1 MGNYQS
7 TSTNVISDCYKVVQ
21 DIAGNTQIFSK
32 NTTMKEITMTELQ
45 SKFNY
50 FEGFLKKDSA
60 LGIEDVFQ
68 EAVLI
73 ILQKKSENKDGIK
86 NDKDYFFT
94 VFANTATRCGKKN
107 KAIIKEEIDKVNITL
122 EAGDIVKP
130 IPIKDILFMEPALKS
145 GGEYRLKIKEI
156 ATFYSHEIYNW
167 EIKEISKELDLNE
180 NTTKSFN
187 FRARQ
192 MIRNYLER
200 YFDDNKFE
208 DFLLKVKN

>member
-1 MGNYQS
+1 MENYQS
-7 TSTNVISDCYKVVQ
+7 LPTNVLSDCYKVIQ

-32 NTTMKEITMTELQ
+32 NTSMKEITMTELQ

-50 FEGFLKKDSA
+50 FQGFLKKDSA
-60 LGIEDVFQ
+60 LGIEDIFQ
-68 EAVLI
+68 ETVLI
-73 ILQKKSENKDGIK
+73 ILQKKRENKEGIK
-86 NDKDYFFT
+86 NDKAFFFT

-107 KAIIKEEIDKVNITL
+107 KAIIKEEIENANIKL

-130 IPIKDILFMEPALKS
+130 IPIKDILFMEPALKY

-156 ATFYSHEIYNW
+156 ATFYSHEVYNW
-167 EIKEISKELDLNE
+167 EIKEISKELELNE
-180 NTTKSFN
+180 NTTKSYN

-192 MIRNYLER
+192 MIRNYLEK
-200 YFDDNKFE
+200 YFDENKFE